1 MEVEALQGSVDGA
14 REVPGGKVCRCSQVK
29 DAALRAEGQ
38 VVQKVLGKYFGSLV
52 EMSEEDN
59 RAAFPALVVSIQVN
73 LGQFLEKSVWVQ

>member
-1 MEVEALQGSVDGA
+1 MEVQALQGSVDGS

-29 DAALRAEGQ
+29 DAALRADDQIIQE
-38 VVQKVLGKYFGSLV
+38 VLGECFGSLV

-73 LGQFLEKSVWVQ
+73 LGQFLQKSV